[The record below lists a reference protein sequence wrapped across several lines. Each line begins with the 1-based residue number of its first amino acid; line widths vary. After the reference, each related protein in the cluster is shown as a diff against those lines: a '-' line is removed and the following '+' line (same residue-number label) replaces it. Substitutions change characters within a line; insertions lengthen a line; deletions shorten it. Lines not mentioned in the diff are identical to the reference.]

1 MIVITFTE
9 FRNQASTLL
18 NRVEEGEVIRVTRR
32 GKPIADIS
40 PVSEETSEV
49 PSWKRPGLKLTAKGA
64 SLSQAIKDERSASDY
79 ETLS

>member
-18 NRVEEGEVIRVTRR
+18 NRVEEGEVIRVMRH

-40 PVSEETSEV
+40 PVC
-49 PSWKRPGLKLTAKGA
+49 RRFL
-64 SLSQAIKDERSASDY
+64 R
-79 ETLS
+79 